1 MKKEIAIAIANQ
13 MVDGLQK
20 NFIPADRVLLQDAID
35 AVQVIIAKAI
45 DEEDNGTQFLAMLG
59 VVVKAVKDYEDSSE
73 E

>member
-35 AVQVIIAKAI
+35 AVQKIIAKAI
-45 DEEDNGTQFLAMLG
+45 DETPNGPQFLAMLG
-59 VVVKAVKDYEDSSE
+59 VVVKAVKDYEDSE

>member
-20 NFIPADRVLLQDAID
+20 NFIPADKVLLQDGID

-45 DEEDNGTQFLAMLG
+45 DDTDNGPQFLAMLG
-59 VVVKAVKDYEDSSE
+59 VVVKAVKDYEDSE

>member
-35 AVQVIIAKAI
+35 AVQIIIAKAI
-45 DEEDNGTQFLAMLG
+45 DETKNGPQFLAMLG
-59 VVVKAVKDYEDSSE
+59 VVVKAVKDYEDSE
-73 E
+73 G